1 MRCTGCTCT
10 LERLSPGGGNS
21 TVPLNAGPGVVQRE
35 QQLCLVFFFF
45 KEQLCLV
52 NGELVR
58 SLVAHPSGGEEERA
72 VCRSGE
78 GHALK
83 SSPVTLGQGTRTGT

>member
-1 MRCTGCTCT
+1 
-10 LERLSPGGGNS
+10 
-21 TVPLNAGPGVVQRE
+21 
-35 QQLCLVFFFF
+35 
-45 KEQLCLV
+45 LV